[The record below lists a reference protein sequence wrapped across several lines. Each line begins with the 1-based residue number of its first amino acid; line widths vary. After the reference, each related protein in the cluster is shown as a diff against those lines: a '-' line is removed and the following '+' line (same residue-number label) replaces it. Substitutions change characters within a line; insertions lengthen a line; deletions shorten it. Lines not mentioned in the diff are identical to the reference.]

1 MSLFYYAIL
10 SSKCNKAFMGGG
22 SLSFLKFLK
31 EGRWCLMTVF
41 ESLLVMLTFGALI
54 VSILSQQKK

>member
-1 MSLFYYAIL
+1 
-10 SSKCNKAFMGGG
+10 
-22 SLSFLKFLK
+22 
-31 EGRWCLMTVF
+31 MTVF